1 MGSNPRLTGGGLIRS
16 LGGWSEVVA
25 ARRRETKADQR
36 ILGMGDFVNAVL
48 KEAEERHQRPLRAQ
62 HSGKKVAHL
71 VHEECLKHGIS
82 TEEFRG
88 GSRRTRISQARAII
102 ATRSVRE
109 LGASAAEIA
118 CVGRDQHLVGEPGD
132 NEDGRRGRRTVMP
145 TRNQRPQGF
154 TPYV

>member
-1 MGSNPRLTGGGLIRS
+1 MGSNPRITGGGLIRG

-71 VHEECLKHGIS
+71 VHEECLKHGMS
-82 TEEFRG
+82 TEELRE
-88 GSRRTRISQARAII
+88 GSRRIRVSQGLGQSSQQGLFENLGLPPLRLRQVVVNTSSVSRAIMR
-102 ATRSVRE
+102 TE
-109 LGASAAEIA
+109 GGA
-118 CVGRDQHLVGEPGD
+118 GE
-132 NEDGRRGRRTVMP
+132 
-145 TRNQRPQGF
+145 Q
-154 TPYV
+154 